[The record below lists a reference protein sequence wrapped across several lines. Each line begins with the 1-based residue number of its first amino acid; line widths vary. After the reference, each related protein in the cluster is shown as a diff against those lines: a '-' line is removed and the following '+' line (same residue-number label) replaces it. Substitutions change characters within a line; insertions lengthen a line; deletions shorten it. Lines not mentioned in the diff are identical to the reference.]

1 MQKNIKES
9 IVESLE
15 KVIAPETGL
24 SVIAMELVKDLE
36 VKGKKAILK
45 FRPPSPVCPLGI
57 QLAFNIKKAVES
69 VEGVEVVNIKVIDY
83 IRAEELNE
91 MLRKAQHQEK

>member
-1 MQKNIKES
+1 VQKNIKES

-15 KVIAPETGL
+15 KVI
-24 SVIAMELVKDLE
+24 
-36 VKGKKAILK
+36 
-45 FRPPSPVCPLGI
+45 PLGI

-69 VEGVEVVNIKVIDY
+69 VEGVEEVDIKVIDY
-83 IRAEELNE
+83 IRAEELNK